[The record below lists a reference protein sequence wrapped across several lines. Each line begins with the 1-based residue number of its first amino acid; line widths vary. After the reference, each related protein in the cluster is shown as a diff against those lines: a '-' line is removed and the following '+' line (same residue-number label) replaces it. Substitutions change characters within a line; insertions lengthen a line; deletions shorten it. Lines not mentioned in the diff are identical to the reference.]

1 MSWAGKGSELGWKG
15 RRGSFVCLF
24 FNSNTILNDYFEFKI
39 NLNFGCYSPPLC
51 RCAPSQQP
59 AGTINLALMWM
70 GGRLLGWSPSN
81 RLQTAAWF
89 CNRSTSAR
97 CVVAVAAFKEG
108 WHPVQPA
115 RPQQQPCGFHCRPF
129 TSGWMHGRTRSK
141 QNLS

>member
-1 MSWAGKGSELGWKG
+1 MH
-15 RRGSFVCLF
+15 
-24 FNSNTILNDYFEFKI
+24 
-39 NLNFGCYSPPLC
+39 
-51 RCAPSQQP
+51 
-59 AGTINLALMWM
+59 
-70 GGRLLGWSPSN
+70 GRLLGWSPSN

-97 CVVAVAAFKEG
+97 CVVAVAAFKDG